1 MKGRVCGFQSMGAVD
16 GPGLRCVV
24 FAQGCPLRCAY
35 CHNPES
41 WAADGGYAV
50 SVDELAA
57 KIERLRPYI
66 IKNGGVT
73 LSGGEPLMQPDFA
86 AALFRELKA
95 RGCHTALDTSGACGT
110 RGAAE
115 VLRCTDLVICDI
127 KFTTEEDYARYC
139 GGSLAPV
146 MEFLAL
152 TAEMKKP
159 LWLRQVIVPEI
170 NDGAAEA
177 ARLGELARG
186 FANLERLELLPFRKI
201 CAAKYEKLGIAFPLK
216 DYPECPAE
224 RIAELQ
230 RAAGIRRP

>member
-1 MKGRVCGFQSMGAVD
+1 M
-16 GPGLRCVV
+16 
-24 FAQGCPLRCAY
+24 
-35 CHNPES
+35 
-41 WAADGGYAV
+41 
-50 SVDELAA
+50 
-57 KIERLRPYI
+57 
-66 IKNGGVT
+66 
-73 LSGGEPLMQPDFA
+73 
-86 AALFRELKA
+86 
-95 RGCHTALDTSGACGT
+95 
-110 RGAAE
+110 
-115 VLRCTDLVICDI
+115 ICDI

-216 DYPECPAE
+216 DYPECPTE